1 MLSSTICS
9 PIPANV
15 ARDGAALQLVDEK
28 NEPDDEFRRSR
39 IGGCPGKRD
48 NKRSSAVHAHDARR
62 GADLT
67 LRELDL

>member
-28 NEPDDEFRRSR
+28 NEPDEFRRSR

-48 NKRSSAVHAHDARR
+48 NKSSSAVHAHDARR

-67 LRELDL
+67 LLELDL